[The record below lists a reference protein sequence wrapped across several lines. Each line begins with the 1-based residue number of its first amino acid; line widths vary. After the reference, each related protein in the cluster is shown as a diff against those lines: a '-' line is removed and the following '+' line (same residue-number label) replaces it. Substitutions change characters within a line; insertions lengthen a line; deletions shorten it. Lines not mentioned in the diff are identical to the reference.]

1 PCSGCI
7 KHQEDIIKLS
17 KRIDRL
23 EKVIPVIKK
32 FRTKTSCVSKNLINT
47 TFGNNTVY
55 TRIQTV
61 TGVDPNQLRSTI
73 SRPTMKMREL
83 IKNAG
88 YINDKAFLKSN
99 ENLFK
104 GQYTIFKLST
114 KVAFKKIYL
123 EFIQMK
129 CTILDDNIDDHWKE
143 ITDSLGR
150 QHIDEENNKKKRIR
164 PEQSSATLN
173 PTPHQ
178 ITQTFLNH
186 DEHELATVA
195 PTTIN
200 TISDLAEYI

>member
-1 PCSGCI
+1 AVESIRYVEGPCSGCI

-32 FRTKTSCVSKNLINT
+32 FRTKTSCVSKNQINT
-47 TFGNNTVY
+47 TFNNNTVY

-73 SRPTMKMREL
+73 SRPTMIMREL

-104 GQYTIFKLST
+104 
-114 KVAFKKIYL
+114 

-143 ITDSLGR
+143 ITDSFGR

-164 PEQSSATLN
+164 PEQSLATLN

-186 DEHELATVA
+186 DEHELASVA

-200 TISDLAEYI
+200 TISDLVEYI

>member
-1 PCSGCI
+1 EGPCSGCI

-104 GQYTIFKLST
+104 
-114 KVAFKKIYL
+114 

-129 CTILDDNIDDHWKE
+129 CTILD
-143 ITDSLGR
+143 
-150 QHIDEENNKKKRIR
+150 
-164 PEQSSATLN
+164 
-173 PTPHQ
+173 
-178 ITQTFLNH
+178 
-186 DEHELATVA
+186 
-195 PTTIN
+195 
-200 TISDLAEYI
+200 